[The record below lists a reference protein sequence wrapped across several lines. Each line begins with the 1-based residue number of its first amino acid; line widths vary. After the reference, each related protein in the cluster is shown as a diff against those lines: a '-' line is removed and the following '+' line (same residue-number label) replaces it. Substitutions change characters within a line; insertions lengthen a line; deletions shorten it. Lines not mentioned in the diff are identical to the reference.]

1 LIGDVFSS
9 FSCLLLL
16 LLVACNAPRGVVL
29 WHAYNGD
36 ERIALEAT
44 AAAWNTAHPDQQLT
58 LVAVPYDAFADKL
71 SSAIPRGNGPDLFI
85 YPQDRIGDWADAG
98 VIEPLEFWVDDAR
111 ADRFTE
117 QSLGAMAY
125 KGSLWGLPM
134 TVKSLVLYYRTD
146 LVTDPPRTTDD
157 LIALGEQLKS
167 RHVFALAYPSPDLYA
182 HAMWLHGFGGQ
193 VMDDNGTLTIATPA
207 ATGALAFARS
217 LVAKGIAPEDAQ
229 GPLIA
234 SMFNEGRTATAV
246 SGPWFIPDIAAN
258 VPWKVTTLPI
268 VSETGKPAAP
278 FISAEGILMSARA
291 KDKDAAFA
299 VMDFLSGDAAAIT
312 RAKSGHQVVP
322 NLHAYDDHELASD
335 PTVAVFRAQLQ
346 HVVAMPNDPT
356 MRRVWTPYR
365 TALGEVLAGRD
376 DPGAALNALTG
387 ELEKYADKR

>member
-1 LIGDVFSS
+1 MR
-9 FSCLLLL
+9 LLVLVL
-16 LLVACNAPRGVVL
+16 SLLVACSEPKGVVL

-36 ERIALEAT
+36 ERVALEAT
-44 AAAWNTAHPDQQLT
+44 AAAWNTAHPDQPLT

-85 YPQDRIGDWADAG
+85 YPQDRIGDWAAAA

-125 KGSLWGLPM
+125 HGSLWGLPM

-146 LVTDPPRTTDD
+146 LAAEPPKSTAD
-157 LIALGEQLKS
+157 LLALAAQLKA
-167 RHVFALAYPSPDLYA
+167 RHVYALAYPSPDLYA
-182 HAMWLHGFGGQ
+182 HAMWLHGYGGR
-193 VMDDNGTLTIATPA
+193 VMDDDGNLTIATPQ
-207 ATGALAFARS
+207 ATQAMTFARS
-217 LVAKGIAPEDAQ
+217 LVAEGVAPEDAQ

-234 SMFNEGRTATAV
+234 SMFNEGRAATVV
-246 SGPWFIPDIAAN
+246 SGPWFIPDIGKG

-278 FISAEGILMSARA
+278 FVTAEGILMSARA

-299 VMDFLSGDAAAIT
+299 VMDFLSGDASAVV
-312 RAKSGHQVVP
+312 RAKAGHQVVP
-322 NLHAYDDHELASD
+322 NLHAYDDKELASD
-335 PTVAVFRAQLQ
+335 PTVGVFRAQLQ
-346 HVVAMPNDPT
+346 HVVAMPNDPN

-376 DPGAALNALTG
+376 EPGASLNSLQREIENYT
-387 ELEKYADKR
+387 DTRDRR

>member
-1 LIGDVFSS
+1 MRFLVMIVA
-9 FSCLLLL
+9 
-16 LLVACNAPRGVVL
+16 LLVACSEPKGVVL

-44 AAAWNTAHPDQQLT
+44 AAAWNTAHPDQPLT

-85 YPQDRIGDWADAG
+85 YPQDRIGDWAAAG

-125 KGSLWGLPM
+125 HGSLWGLPM

-146 LVTDPPRTTDD
+146 LAPTPPATTAD
-157 LIALGEQLKS
+157 LFALADRLRD
-167 RHVFALAYPSPDLYA
+167 RHVFAVAYPSPDLYA
-182 HAMWLHGFGGQ
+182 HAMWLHGYGGR
-193 VMDDNGTLTIATPA
+193 VMDDDGALTIATPQ
-207 ATGALAFARS
+207 ATQAMTFARS
-217 LVAKGIAPEDAQ
+217 LVAQGVAPEDAQ

-234 SMFNEGRTATAV
+234 SMFNEGRAATVV
-246 SGPWFIPDIAAN
+246 SGPWFIPDIGRN
-258 VPWKVTTLPI
+258 VPWRVTTLPI

-278 FISAEGILMSARA
+278 FVTAEGILMSARA

-299 VMDFLSGDAAAIT
+299 VMDFLSGDVAAVT
-312 RAKSGHQVVP
+312 RAKAGHQVVP
-322 NLHAYDDHELASD
+322 NIHAYDDQQLASD
-335 PTVAVFRAQLQ
+335 PTVRVFRAQLQ
-346 HVVAMPNDPT
+346 HVVAMPNDPN

-376 DPGAALNALTG
+376 DPGASLNALQR
-387 ELEKYADKR
+387 EIEKYTDRK

>member
-1 LIGDVFSS
+1 MKFLVAVFA
-9 FSCLLLL
+9 
-16 LLVACNAPRGVVL
+16 LLVACSEPKGVVL

-36 ERIALEAT
+36 ERVALEAT
-44 AAAWNTAHPDQQLT
+44 ATAWNTAHPDQPVT

-85 YPQDRIGDWADAG
+85 YPQDRIGDWAAAG

-125 KGSLWGLPM
+125 HGSLWGLPM
-134 TVKSLVLYYRTD
+134 TVKSLVLYYRSD
-146 LVTDPPRTTDD
+146 LAPEPPKTTAD
-157 LIALGEQLKS
+157 LLALAGKLRD
-167 RHVFALAYPSPDLYA
+167 RHVFAVAYPSPDLYA
-182 HAMWLHGFGGQ
+182 HAMWLHGFGGR
-193 VMDDNGTLTIATPA
+193 VMDDDGALTIATPQ
-207 ATGALAFARS
+207 ATQAMTFARS
-217 LVAKGIAPEDAQ
+217 LVAQGVAPEDAQ

-234 SMFNEGRTATAV
+234 SMFNDGRAATVV
-246 SGPWFIPDIAAN
+246 SGPWFIPDIGRN
-258 VPWKVTTLPI
+258 VPWHVTTLPI

-278 FISAEGILMSARA
+278 FVTAEGILMSARA

-299 VMDFLSGDAAAIT
+299 VMDFLSGDASAVV
-312 RAKSGHQVVP
+312 RAKAGHQVVP
-322 NLHAYDDHELASD
+322 NIHAYDDKELAGD

-346 HVVAMPNDPT
+346 HVVPMPNDPN

-376 DPGAALNALTG
+376 DPGASLNALQR
-387 ELEKYADKR
+387 EIEKYTDKK

>member
-1 LIGDVFSS
+1 MKA
-9 FSCLLLL
+9 LLVVLA
-16 LLVACNAPRGVVL
+16 LLVACSEPKGVVL

-36 ERIALEAT
+36 ERAALEAT
-44 AAAWNTAHPDQQLT
+44 AAAWNTAHPDQPLT

-85 YPQDRIGDWADAG
+85 YPQDRIGDWAAAG

-125 KGSLWGLPM
+125 QGSLWGLPM

-146 LVTDPPRTTDD
+146 LAPEPPKTTAD
-157 LIALGEQLKS
+157 LLELAARLKD

-182 HAMWLHGFGGQ
+182 HAMWLHGYGGR
-193 VMDDNGTLTIATPA
+193 VMDDDGTLTIATPQ
-207 ATGALAFARS
+207 ATQAMTFARS
-217 LVAKGIAPEDAQ
+217 LVAQGVAPEDAQ

-234 SMFNEGRTATAV
+234 SMFNEGRAATVV
-246 SGPWFIPDIAAN
+246 SGPWFIPDIGRN
-258 VPWKVTTLPI
+258 VPWRVTTLPI
-268 VSETGKPAAP
+268 VSETGRPAAP
-278 FISAEGILMSARA
+278 FVTAEGILMSARA

-299 VMDFLSGDAAAIT
+299 VMDFLSGDVAAVT
-312 RAKSGHQVVP
+312 RAKAGHQVVP
-322 NLHAYDDHELASD
+322 NIHAYDDKQLASD
-335 PTVAVFRAQLQ
+335 PTVGVFRAQLQ
-346 HVVAMPNDPT
+346 HVVAMPNDPN

-376 DPGAALNALTG
+376 EPGASLNALQR
-387 ELEKYADKR
+387 EIEKYTDKR

>member
-1 LIGDVFSS
+1 MKY
-9 FSCLLLL
+9 LLVL
-16 LLVACNAPRGVVL
+16 LLVACNAPKGVVL

-36 ERIALEAT
+36 ERVALEAT
-44 AAAWNTAHPDQQLT
+44 AAAWNAAHPDQPLT
-58 LVAVPYDAFADKL
+58 LVAVPYDAFADKV
-71 SSAIPRGNGPDLFI
+71 SSAIPHGNGPDLFI

-146 LVTDPPRTTDD
+146 LAPDAPRTTDD
-157 LIALGEQLKS
+157 LIALEDRLRG

-182 HAMWLHGFGGQ
+182 HAIWLHGFGGR
-193 VMDDNGTLTIATPA
+193 VMDDEGHLTIATPQ
-207 ATGALAFARS
+207 ATQAMAFART
-217 LVAKGIAPEDAQ
+217 LVKDGIAPEDAQ

-234 SMFNEGRTATAV
+234 SMFNEGRTATAI
-246 SGPWFIPDIAAN
+246 SGPWFIPDIAKS

-278 FISAEGILMSARA
+278 YVTAEGIVMSARA

-299 VMDFLSGDAAAIT
+299 VMDFLSGDTAAVT
-312 RAKSGHQVVP
+312 RAKAGHQVVP
-322 NLHAYDDHELASD
+322 NVHAYDDKELASD
-335 PTVAVFRAQLQ
+335 ATVAVFRAQLQ
-346 HVVAMPNDPT
+346 HVIAMPNDPN

-376 DPGAALNALTG
+376 DPGASLNALQG
-387 ELEKYADKR
+387 EIEHYADPK